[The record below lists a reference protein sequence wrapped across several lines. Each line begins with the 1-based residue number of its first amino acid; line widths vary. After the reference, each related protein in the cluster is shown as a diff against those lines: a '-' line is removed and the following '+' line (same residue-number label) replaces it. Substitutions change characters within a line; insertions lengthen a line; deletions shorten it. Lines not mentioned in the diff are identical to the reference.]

1 MGECFFWYR
10 PTRVVPDQRL
20 LNSCVCV
27 RDCVCVEYLNMFCYK
42 FTTESVSERIF
53 ENQFTFGEVMGKSL
67 VSCVC

>member
-1 MGECFFWYR
+1 VFLL
-10 PTRVVPDQRL
+10 VPAYAGSPGPKAVKQL
-20 LNSCVCV
+20 
-27 RDCVCVEYLNMFCYK
+27 CVCVEYLNMFCYK

>member
-1 MGECFFWYR
+1 VFLL
-10 PTRVVPDQRL
+10 VPAYAGSPGPKAVKQL
-20 LNSCVCV
+20 CVCV
-27 RDCVCVEYLNMFCYK
+27 TVCVCVEYLNMFCYK